1 MPSTTVRIKNL
12 ALAHIGHSIFIDD
25 DNEAGNEP
33 DVLNV
38 AFDVALAVVLEA
50 FEWGF
55 ARRFETLGLVTD
67 FTTLTTPQK
76 WNYAYRYPVNV
87 VKIRGIITGPGELE
101 TNPRSWDIGSDATG
115 RLIYTNQEDCVV
127 EVTALIT
134 DATLYTAHFAMALSR
149 YLAYLI
155 VPSLAK
161 DKSIAG
167 DMRTLYY
174 QDLETAEVKDAN
186 EAHYDPQLQESEAI
200 RARE

>member
-12 ALAHIGHSIFIDD
+12 ALAHIGHSIFLD
-25 DNEAGNEP
+25 DNNDEGNEP

-38 AFDVALAVVLEA
+38 LFDDALAVVLED
-50 FEWGF
+50 FWWSF

-87 VKIRGIITGPGELE
+87 VTIRGIITGPGELE
-101 TNPRSWDIGSDATG
+101 RNPSSWEIGSDATG
-115 RLIYTNQEDCVV
+115 RLIYTNQEEAIV

-134 DATLYTAHFAMALSR
+134 DATLYTAHFAMALSW
-149 YLAYLI
+149 YLAFLI
-155 VPSLAK
+155 VPALAK
-161 DKSIAG
+161 DKGIAG
-167 DMRTLYY
+167 SMMVAYDKALM
-174 QDLETAEVKDAN
+174 TAEAKDAN
-186 EAHYDPQLQESEAI
+186 EAHYDPQLQESEAM

>member
-38 AFDVALAVVLEA
+38 LFDDALAVVLED
-50 FEWGF
+50 FWWSF

-67 FTTLTTPQK
+67 FTEEETPQK

-87 VKIRGIITGPGELE
+87 VTIRGIVTGARELE
-101 TNPRSWDIGSDATG
+101 TDPAEWEVGSDATG
-115 RLIYTNQEDCVV
+115 RLIYTNQEECIV

-134 DATLYTAHFAMALSR
+134 DATLYPSMFSMALSW
-149 YLAYLI
+149 YLAFLI
-155 VPSLAK
+155 VPALAK

-167 DMRTLYY
+167 QMLNMYNAAMM
-174 QDLETAEVKDAN
+174 TAEAKDAN
-186 EAHYDPQLQESEAI
+186 ESHYSPTHQESESI
-200 RARE
+200 RARQ